1 MFLCHTDSTDDTDI
15 FSNTNLT
22 NDTNEGAQ
30 TWLFHTDSADF
41 TDIFCEHESHEKGSQ
56 PRLFRNYKFSKQIF
70 ERF

>member
-41 TDIFCEHESHEKGSQ
+41 TDIFEILYRHGF
-56 PRLFRNYKFSKQIF
+56 RLPAYDALRASG
-70 ERF
+70 